1 MPAWAGNSQTLPVR
15 WVADTAMDK
24 DRDDME
30 DERIWSFERDL
41 WMGGAKVYEE
51 RVSDDCLMAL
61 PAEPF
66 VFGGQAATEA
76 VKHTPRWEK
85 VEFANQH
92 VSRPQEGLIV
102 ISYRARASRGDETYQ
117 AVCTSTLRRLSHEEW
132 DVVQHQQTPL
142 GTMVAEPE

>member
-1 MPAWAGNSQTLPVR
+1 
-15 WVADTAMDK
+15 
-24 DRDDME
+24 ME

-41 WMGGAKVYEE
+41 WIGGEKVYDE

-61 PAEPF
+61 PTEPY
-66 VFGGQAATEA
+66 VFDGAAATDA
-76 VKHTPRWEK
+76 VKHTPRWDK
-85 VEFANQH
+85 VEFSDQQ

-102 ISYRARASRGDETYQ
+102 IAYRAAASRGDETYT

>member
-1 MPAWAGNSQTLPVR
+1 
-15 WVADTAMDK
+15 
-24 DRDDME
+24 ME

-41 WMGGAKVYEE
+41 WLGGEKVYDE

-61 PAEPF
+61 PTAPY
-66 VFGGQAATEA
+66 VFDSAAATDA
-76 VKHTPRWEK
+76 VKHTPHWDE
-85 VEFANQH
+85 VAFSDQQ

-102 ISYRARASRGDETYQ
+102 IAYRAEATRGDETYK